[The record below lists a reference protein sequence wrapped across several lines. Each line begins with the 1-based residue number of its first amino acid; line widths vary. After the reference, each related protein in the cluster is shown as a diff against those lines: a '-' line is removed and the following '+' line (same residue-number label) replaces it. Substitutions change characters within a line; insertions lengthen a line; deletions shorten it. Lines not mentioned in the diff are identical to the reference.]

1 MDLKLSLSREKRGL
15 GHENA
20 RALILRAARAALACE
35 GVDEPCLLG
44 ALLTDNEG
52 IRELNREYRNIDSA
66 TDVLSFPMNEL
77 TPGEFDAGE
86 CERDMDTGRI
96 VLGDMAFSLERCAAQ
111 GEEFGHGFDHE
122 LMYLTVHSVLHLL
135 GYDHVD
141 EGEMKKQ
148 MRAREKEIMATLER
162 A

>member
-35 GVDEPCLLG
+35 GVDELCLLG

-52 IRELNREYRNIDSA
+52 IRELNRKYRNIDSA

-77 TPGEFDAGE
+77 TPGEFDAEE

-148 MRAREKEIMATLER
+148 MGAREKEIMATLER

>member
-1 MDLKLSLSREKRGL
+1 MYEGVNMKVKLSLSREKRSL

-20 RALILRAARAALACE
+20 RGLILRAVKAALKAE
-35 GVDEPCLLG
+35 GVDEPCAVS

-52 IRELNREYRNIDSA
+52 IREINREYRGIDSA
-66 TDVLSFPMNEL
+66 TDVLSFPMNQL
-77 TPGEFDAGE
+77 VPGEFDAAE
-86 CERDMDTGRI
+86 CERDLDTGCI
-96 VLGDMAFSLERCAAQ
+96 LLGDMAFSLERCARQ

-141 EGEMKKQ
+141 DG
-148 MRAREKEIMATLER
+148 RNEKAN

>member
-148 MRAREKEIMATLER
+148 MRAREKEIMAALER